1 MSSPVHYAAF
11 ECSREL
17 REMGEHLGL
26 EVEQG
31 SWRQFDTL
39 IDIVALFQKE
49 SSERMVVE
57 SVAAM
62 GGSAEVIAG
71 VRKNGASLN
80 GAIVKIA
87 KQVVPK
93 LNQTQMTVAK
103 DHLKGVTLL
112 IDQPDASFRHYIG
125 FRGPDSLHAKRAH
138 VANLVHSGRNP
149 TPHAELTALLNQLV
163 DEWIDNFYLR
173 VVQDMKVGFI
183 ATTLVQG
190 GVALARGLQHQA
202 VKRAIPRLGADGVA
216 QAVAHFERM
225 TLTLPAVPAFR
236 YVYKGVPEPA

>member
-1 MSSPVHYAAF
+1 MSGPVHYAAF

-17 REMGEHLGL
+17 RELGEHLGV

-31 SWRQFDTL
+31 NWRQYDTL
-39 IDIVALFQKE
+39 IDIVRLFQQE

-62 GGSAEVIAG
+62 GGSAEVLAG
-71 VRKNGASLN
+71 IRKNAGSLN

-103 DHLKGVTLL
+103 NHLQQVALLVDHPEDG
-112 IDQPDASFRHYIG
+112 FRHYVG
-125 FRGPDSLHAKRAH
+125 FRGPDALHAKRVH
-138 VANLVHSGRNP
+138 VTELVRSGRNP
-149 TPHAELTALLNQLV
+149 TPHAELTALLNHLV
-163 DEWIDNFYLR
+163 DEWIDSFYLR
-173 VVQDMKVGFI
+173 VVQDMKVGFL

-202 VKRAIPRLGADGVA
+202 VKRAIPRLDAD
-216 QAVAHFERM
+216 AVVKAVDHFERI
-225 TLTLPAVPAFR
+225 TLSLPAAPEFR
-236 YVYKGVPEPA
+236 YVYKGVAEPA